1 MLICLCTFYDAFLC
15 VHVTKYVNGNINNI
29 SLYLRMYFL
38 GSSGTGLCSECYSSY
53 AGANCDIS
61 VPAVIIPSLLI
72 MAVLAT
78 AIFFLSSWYLK
89 R

>member
-1 MLICLCTFYDAFLC
+1 
-15 VHVTKYVNGNINNI
+15 
-29 SLYLRMYFL
+29 MYFL